1 MAMQAKIKSEVLPRA
16 FVLMGLLTI
25 VEGCA
30 RHAAQAKAPEGNTK
44 AAAASDS
51 DMPFDVAVT
60 KLPHAKLPPLP
71 NLADPPPAI
80 PRDEKIPGVT
90 GDEMEGQYQVT
101 GVADRGKALATISPI
116 VIDPPDDSYCVGSI
130 SSVDRGMAIR
140 AVVRKGSL
148 SNTKPPME
156 PDESREQVLQSST
169 VLLNYV
175 SPAPGIKENLVIER
189 ADGDKLTVLRAW
201 SEQSGGMRLMGKATV
216 AMRPITSFN
225 GVDVHAFIDDSAPN
239 FVNVVI
245 KRPALKS
252 GRVRAKPIFG
262 TLPDGVLSNST
273 CRHVRVVLPLKKG
286 DGATATFN
294 IATETEQ
301 GARLVRV
308 NVSTLWLA
316 SDPVGRVATRVDWD
330 GGETPDVDGRVEQ
343 RKRIRRPI
351 VGGRADMF

>member
-16 FVLMGLLTI
+16 FVLMGLLTV

-44 AAAASDS
+44 AAASDAV
-51 DMPFDVAVT
+51 MPFDVAVT

-90 GDEMEGQYQVT
+90 GDEMEGQYQIT
-101 GVADRGKALATISPI
+101 GVADRGKALATVSA
-116 VIDPPDDSYCVGSI
+116 VVTDPPDDSYCVGSI
-130 SSVDRGMAIR
+130 TSVDRGLVIR

-148 SNTKPPME
+148 SNAKPE
-156 PDESREQVLQSST
+156 PSDESREQVLQSST
-169 VLLNYV
+169 MMLNYV
-175 SPAPGIKENLVIER
+175 APAPGMKENLVIER

-201 SEQSGGMRLMGKATV
+201 AEQSGGMRLMGKATV
-216 AMRPITSFN
+216 AMRPIASFN
-225 GVDVHAFIDDSAPN
+225 GVDVHAFIDDAAPN

-262 TLPDGVLSNST
+262 TLPDGVTSNST

-330 GGETPDVDGRVEQ
+330 GAETPDVDGRVEQ
-343 RKRIRRPI
+343 RKRVRRPI